1 MRWLMRIVSSLLV
14 LVLLLA
20 LMVFLMPK
28 DRIARLAETEFA
40 RTTGRVIEIGNQI
53 RPTIWP
59 VLGVT
64 AGPVRIA
71 NPDWAAGPDLLH
83 ADRIAIGLKLGPLFD
98 GQIRMTEVEID
109 KPELLLERRKDGR
122 TTWAM
127 GGSGGSGPASGA
139 SSGAGMTLGRG
150 TIRDGRLRFIDR
162 QSGTEIEMTDV
173 NIDAAIPEFDGP
185 ARIDL
190 RGLVRGQPVTL
201 NASVE
206 ALGPL
211 LAGELGA
218 IELQAGAG
226 KAAFGF
232 KGKASLARAE
242 AEGHL
247 TADLGDRPALEAV
260 LGRPLPDLPE
270 GLGAR
275 AIGLSADL
283 TRTTKGALHL
293 RKAEIALDDTVIRGE
308 ADLLPGADRPRLQG
322 RFTTERLTLPG
333 STTQGDGKN
342 TGDAGWSTTPIDVSG
357 LSALDAEI
365 SLSAGAIAAG
375 PLKLGQTQAGV
386 TLDRARA
393 VVKLTEAA
401 AYGGG
406 ITGQF
411 VLNGRQ
417 GLSVGGDL
425 SLKELNLQPLL
436 QDLTGTDR
444 LLGRGNVKLS
454 FLGSGASVDAILR
467 SLSGDIAVKM
477 GKGEILG
484 LDIVGML
491 RTMDPGYVG
500 EGKRTIFDTAGM
512 TAKITNGIAVSD
524 DLNIAANLFTAGGA
538 GQIDLG
544 ARSLDYRLLP
554 RLGGDDGVEI
564 PVLIK
569 GPWASPKI
577 RLDLEWLTQKRLDAE
592 KARAEERAKARLE
605 ELAKDKLGVT
615 PQEGES
621 LETAAKRRAQEAL
634 EAETGRI
641 LDKILNG
648 N

>member
-28 DRIARLAETEFA
+28 DRIARLAESQFA
-40 RTTGRVIEIGNQI
+40 QATGRVIEIGDQI

-71 NPDWAAGPDLLH
+71 NPDWAAGPDLLR
-83 ADRIAIGLKLGPLFD
+83 AGRIAIGLELGPLFD

-109 KPELLLERRKDGR
+109 KPELLLERRKDGS

-127 GGSGGSGPASGA
+127 GGASGSGA
-139 SSGAGMTLGRG
+139 SDGPSGSGGMALGRG
-150 TIRDGRLRFIDR
+150 TIRDGSLRFIDHA
-162 QSGTEIEMTDV
+162 SGTDIEMTQVD
-173 NIDAAIPEFDGP
+173 IDAAIPDFDGP
-185 ARIDL
+185 AKIDL

-201 NASVE
+201 SASVE

-211 LAGELGA
+211 LAGKLGPIA
-218 IELQAGAG
+218 LEAGAG
-226 KAAFGF
+226 KARLTF
-232 KGKASLARAE
+232 KGKVSLARAE
-242 AEGHL
+242 AEGQL
-247 TADLGDRPALEAV
+247 TADLADRPALAAV

-275 AIGLSADL
+275 KIGLSADL
-283 TRTTKGALHL
+283 TRTAKGALHL
-293 RKAEIALDDTVIRGE
+293 RKAEILLDDTVIRGE

-322 RFTTERLTLPG
+322 RFTADSLNLTG
-333 STTQGDGKN
+333 SAGTGGTSSGDE
-342 TGDAGWSTTPIDVSG
+342 GWSTAPIDISG

-365 SLSAGAIAAG
+365 TLSAGAIAAG

-425 SLKELNLQPLL
+425 SLKGLNLQPLL

-467 SLSGDIAVKM
+467 SLSGDIALKM

-554 RLGGDDGVEI
+554 RLGGGDGVEI